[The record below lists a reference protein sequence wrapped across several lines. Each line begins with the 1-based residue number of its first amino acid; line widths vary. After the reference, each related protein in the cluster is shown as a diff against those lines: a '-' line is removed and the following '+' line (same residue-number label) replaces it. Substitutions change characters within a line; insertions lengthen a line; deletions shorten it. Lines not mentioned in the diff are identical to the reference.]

1 MPERSFS
8 YDTVAL
14 GNSQYSSAMC
24 VRSPFMKWEEPPLWP
39 VAIPSGFGFLI
50 GVIPYLTE
58 VPYLSKESIDFSV
71 LVLLIAALS
80 LFLLNERYGN
90 KFELYAGYLA
100 GICIGFL
107 PIKAFSV
114 WFIIVGLT
122 WVFQSTYMW
131 KYNFPPFRIGIWIAL
146 GSMTGLYVGG
156 IVAYNIP

>member
-1 MPERSFS
+1 
-8 YDTVAL
+8 
-14 GNSQYSSAMC
+14 
-24 VRSPFMKWEEPPLWP
+24 MKWEEPPLWP

-50 GVIPYLTE
+50 GILPYLTE
-58 VPYLSKESIDFSV
+58 VPYLSKESINFS
-71 LVLLIAALS
+71 
-80 LFLLNERYGN
+80 
-90 KFELYAGYLA
+90 AGYLA
-100 GICIGFL
+100 GIFIGFL
-107 PIKAFSV
+107 PIKAFAV